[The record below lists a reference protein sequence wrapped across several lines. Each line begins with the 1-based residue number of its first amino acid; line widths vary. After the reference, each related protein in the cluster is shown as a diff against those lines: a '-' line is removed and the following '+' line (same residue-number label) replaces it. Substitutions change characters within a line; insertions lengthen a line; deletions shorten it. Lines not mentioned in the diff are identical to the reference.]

1 MYKYIC
7 SDFKAGGEGVMMV
20 LIWEEKMK
28 FDRHGLFKACRREPY
43 NHYTLMQI
51 IEESTGGMAC
61 TEK

>member
-1 MYKYIC
+1 MYGYIC
-7 SDFKAGGEGVMMV
+7 SDFKADGEGVMKV

-28 FDRHGLFKACRREPY
+28 FDSHGLFKACRCEPY

-51 IEESTGGMAC
+51 IEESTGGMAS

>member
-1 MYKYIC
+1 
-7 SDFKAGGEGVMMV
+7 
-20 LIWEEKMK
+20 MK
-28 FDRHGLFKACRREPY
+28 FDRHGLFKACRCEPY